1 MHFLTNLT
9 AAIFTNNFQA
19 RDSQNSVRITSE
31 SQHAHSL
38 AADVLYG
45 YTHCDSYVLTLFI
58 VVERYSMIPRKHVG
72 DIMCV

>member
-9 AAIFTNNFQA
+9 AAIFTNIFKA
-19 RDSQNSVRITSE
+19 RDSQNSVCITSE
-31 SQHAHSL
+31 SKHAYSL

-45 YTHCDSYVLTLFI
+45 YTHRDSYALTLFI
-58 VVERYSMIPRKHVG
+58 VMERYGMIQRKHVG